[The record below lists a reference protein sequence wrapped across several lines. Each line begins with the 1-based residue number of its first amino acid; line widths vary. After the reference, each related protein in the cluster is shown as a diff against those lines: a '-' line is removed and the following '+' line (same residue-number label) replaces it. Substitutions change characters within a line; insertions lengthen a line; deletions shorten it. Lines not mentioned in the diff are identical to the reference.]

1 MEIIDD
7 TKGWEGTQSGGSV
20 RERFAIGPSS
30 CKSLVNTGV
39 LVVNIVK
46 SITLDFKTLPRE

>member
-30 CKSLVNTGV
+30 CKSLVY